1 MCRFRGLMRFSR
13 VSVCGFF
20 SFIVKLF
27 KLWDFAKLLILL
39 KSLFA
44 SHSLIVVIDAIKDEQ
59 VYHTKNHFRSV
70 LFFEGEAGF

>member
-1 MCRFRGLMRFSR
+1 MRFSL
-13 VSVCGFF
+13 VSVYGFF
-20 SFIVKLF
+20 SLIVKLF

-44 SHSLIVVIDAIKDEQ
+44 SHSLIIVIDAIKDEQ
-59 VYHTKNHFRSV
+59 VYHTKNHFSSV